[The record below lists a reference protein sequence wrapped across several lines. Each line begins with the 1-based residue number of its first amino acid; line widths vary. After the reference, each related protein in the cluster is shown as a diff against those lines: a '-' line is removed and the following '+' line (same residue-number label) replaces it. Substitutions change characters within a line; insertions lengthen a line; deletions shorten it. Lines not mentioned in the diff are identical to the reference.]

1 MSSLCGCFEAW
12 QWRVGEGGRV
22 GGTSFCRD
30 RREDGEF
37 EGEEREGRWSPG
49 VGLLAGEA

>member
-12 QWRVGEGGRV
+12 QWRLAKGEGKEAPPFV
-22 GGTSFCRD
+22 GTEG
-30 RREDGEF
+30 EDGEF